1 MYKFDFSPLYTF
13 VYHIRTKYPQI
24 GNIYFIFKH
33 TILQMAIL
41 ITFGGKLNFV
51 KRKKTCQSKRIQVIG
66 QRFYGRGPPI
76 PNSAA
81 TLILMYLQFRL

>member
-1 MYKFDFSPLYTF
+1 
-13 VYHIRTKYPQI
+13 
-24 GNIYFIFKH
+24 
-33 TILQMAIL
+33 MAIL

-81 TLILMYLQFRL
+81 TLELKILTYNLDFNLRSVNP